1 MSKDKKAPAPKNGK
15 NHAVAVHTPPKANVP
30 GRNWVDALR
39 PFIAQT
45 RALLSKRAET
55 LVAKAAFDRKYVSL
69 DLKAGEVSPFDDTL
83 GMVDLQL
90 KALRTEVGMLFG
102 AKSLKITLPYLWSA
116 SSTISTGV
124 VSQVTP
130 VSPVTSIDFAACVA
144 LFDEFRVTSFV
155 AKFLMPGFVTSGGT
169 VTTDMATNGL
179 GLAYAPAD
187 NTPFSGA
194 TATAA
199 LAQYQDHR
207 WYAADPSGPQ
217 SISTLPRGELFE
229 FTGKIPEGVL
239 SSFSSGTTP
248 LSYGAGNWQ
257 ATNSATILPYGYI
270 KPWSLAG
277 TATASVTAING
288 IVYPHCEFRVRI

>member
-1 MSKDKKAPAPKNGK
+1 MSKDMKAPAPKNGK
-15 NHAVAVHTPPKANVP
+15 THAAIARKPHEAKVAMGHLVS
-30 GRNWVDALR
+30 ALR

-45 RALLSKRAET
+45 RALLNKRAET
-55 LVAKAAFDRKYVSL
+55 LASKAAFDRKYVSV
-69 DLKAGEVSPFDDTL
+69 DLKLGEVSPFDDTL

-102 AKSLKITLPYLWSA
+102 NKSLEITLPYLWSA

-155 AKFLMPGFVTSGGT
+155 ARFLMPGFVTSGGT
-169 VTTDMATNGL
+169 VTTDMATNAL

-194 TATAA
+194 SATAA
-199 LAQYQDHR
+199 LAQYQKHR

-217 SISTLPRGELFE
+217 SISTLPRGDLFE
-229 FTGKIPEGVL
+229 FAGKIPEGVL

-288 IVYPHCEFRVRI
+288 IVYPHCEFRIRI